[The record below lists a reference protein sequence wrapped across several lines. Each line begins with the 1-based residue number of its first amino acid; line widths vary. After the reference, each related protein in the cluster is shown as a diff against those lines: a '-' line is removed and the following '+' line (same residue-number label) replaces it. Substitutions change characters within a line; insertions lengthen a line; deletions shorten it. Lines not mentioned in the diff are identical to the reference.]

1 MTLKKIIEI
10 FGATAEIYF
19 HIMDEDIE
27 GVLIDE
33 LSQNKNDYSGEEW
46 QQLIS
51 DCGRAV
57 HKYLEIQDTLA
68 VICEPVVKKFKK

>member
-1 MTLKKIIEI
+1 MILKKFIEI
-10 FGATAEIYF
+10 FGATPEIYF
-19 HIMDEDIE
+19 QIMDEDIE
-27 GVLIDE
+27 SVLTDE

-57 HKYLEIQDTLA
+57 HKYLEIQNTIT
-68 VICEPVVKKFKK
+68 VICEPVVKKFRK